1 MRLIRDIA
9 PRVVNGLLRDQPLST
24 DKIRFA
30 WQMSVGPS
38 IARATSV
45 QLEPDGTLFVKAS
58 GEHWQREILRSAA
71 TIKQRLSELL
81 GPQVVK
87 RLKVKGRP
95 FNNARIRDR

>member
-9 PRVVNGLLRDQPLST
+9 PRVLNGLLRDQPLST
-24 DKIRFA
+24 GKIRFA

-38 IARATSV
+38 MARSTSV
-45 QLEPDGTLFVKAS
+45 QLERDGTLLVTAS

-81 GPQVVK
+81 GPHVVK
-87 RLKVKGRP
+87 RLKVKGRL
-95 FNNARIRDR
+95 

>member
-24 DKIRFA
+24 GKIRFA

-38 IARATSV
+38 IARSTSV
-45 QLEPDGTLFVKAS
+45 QLERDGTLLVTTS
-58 GEHWQREILRSAA
+58 GEHWRREILRSAA

-81 GPQVVK
+81 GPHVVK
-87 RLKVKGRP
+87 RLKVKGRL
-95 FNNARIRDR
+95 

>member
-24 DKIRFA
+24 GKIRFA

-38 IARATSV
+38 IARSTSV
-45 QLEPDGTLFVKAS
+45 QLERDGTLLVTTS
-58 GEHWQREILRSAA
+58 GEHWQREILRAAA

-81 GPQVVK
+81 GPHVVK
-87 RLKVKGRP
+87 RLKVKGRL
-95 FNNARIRDR
+95 

>member
-9 PRVVNGLLRDQPLST
+9 PRVVNELLRDQPLST
-24 DKIRFA
+24 GKIRFA

-38 IARATSV
+38 IARSTSV
-45 QLEPDGTLFVKAS
+45 QLERDGTLLVTTS

-81 GPQVVK
+81 GPHVVK
-87 RLKVKGRP
+87 RLKVKGRL
-95 FNNARIRDR
+95 